1 MKKRW
6 IYGTLCL
13 IWMFVIFGMSN
24 AQGEE
29 SQGMSD
35 TIVIFL
41 SKLLPFVSYNDTWTF
56 IIRKLAHFS
65 EYAIL
70 GMLYYLFLSTYHTIY
85 KKQLVILVG
94 CVFLYACSDEFH
106 QLFMEGRA
114 GQFRD
119 VCIDTAGGTTGILIW
134 HMLFTYYRKFKE
146 TKAMKHRSL

>member
-6 IYGTLCL
+6 IYGALCL

-41 SKLLPFVSYNDTWTF
+41 SKILPFVSYNDTWTF
-56 IIRKLAHFS
+56 IVRKLAHFS

-70 GMLYYLFLSTYHTIY
+70 GMLYYLFFSTYRIIG
-85 KKQLVILVG
+85 KKQILILIG
-94 CVFLYACSDEFH
+94 CVFAYACSDEFH

-119 VCIDTAGGTTGILIW
+119 VCIDTAGGATGILLW
-134 HMLFTYYRKFKE
+134 HWIYTYVLKYKQKRMPHE
-146 TKAMKHRSL
+146 I